1 MMFEAL
7 AGPTVFGVI
16 IIVVV
21 FIFALRSIRII
32 RPYEKGVVE
41 RLGKFLR
48 VWDPGIHL
56 LIPFLDR
63 VTKTDM
69 RENVVDVPPQEVIT
83 KDNVAVTVDAVVYY
97 EPTDPF
103 KLIFNVTNFYMAAT
117 KLAQTNLRNVIGE
130 MQLDESLTSRE
141 KINLTLRDIL
151 DEATDKWGVRV
162 VRVELQRIEPPA
174 DVTQA
179 MHRQMKAERDRRAM
193 ILEAEGDKT
202 AAIERA
208 TGSKQSA
215 ILEAEGRAT
224 AIVAVAE
231 AERQQKILLA
241 EGEAQSIRNVFEA
254 IHAGGPSQDLITVRY
269 LDTLKSVANGTAT
282 KIFMPLEVQ
291 GLANAVGVIGE
302 MLESTTG
309 AGKSAATASIE
320 PPVE

>member
-1 MMFEAL
+1 MAMALFQSPFTFEVIL
-7 AGPTVFGVI
+7 GI
-16 IIVVV
+16 IIVLVLLV
-21 FIFALRSIRII
+21 FTVRAIRII

-41 RLGKFLR
+41 RLGKYIR
-48 VWDPGIHL
+48 TWEPGLHL

-63 VTKTDM
+63 VTKVDM

-97 EPTDPF
+97 EATDPF
-103 KLIFNVTNFYMAAT
+103 KLIYNVTNFYMAAT

-141 KINLTLRDIL
+141 KINVTLRNIL
-151 DEATDKWGVRV
+151 DDATDKWGVRV
-162 VRVELQRIEPPA
+162 VRVELQRIEPPG

-208 TGSKQSA
+208 EGTKQSA

-224 AIVAVAE
+224 AIKEIAS
-231 AERQQKILLA
+231 AERAQKILIA
-241 EGEAQSIRNVFEA
+241 EGEAQAITNVFTA
-254 IHAGGPSQDLITVRY
+254 IHDGRPTDDLLAYRY
-269 LDTLKSVANGTAT
+269 LDSLRFIADGKAT
-282 KIFMPLEVQ
+282 KIFMPLEMQ
-291 GLANAVGVIGE
+291 GLGNVVGSIGE
-302 MLESTTG
+302 LFKSTQQDPE
-309 AGKSAATASIE
+309 A
-320 PPVE
+320 